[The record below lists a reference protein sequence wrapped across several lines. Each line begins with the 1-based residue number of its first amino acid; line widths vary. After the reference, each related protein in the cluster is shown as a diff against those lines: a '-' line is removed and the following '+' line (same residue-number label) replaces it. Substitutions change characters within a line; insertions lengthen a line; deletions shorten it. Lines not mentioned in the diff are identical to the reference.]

1 MEILHSTSNDLFTL
15 IKNIFMQFSWANPS
29 VVKGSVNLGVLATSL
44 LEIPIMRIPG
54 ILDFSFKQ
62 TKSMAGLT
70 RFPS

>member
-1 MEILHSTSNDLFTL
+1 MEILHSTSNGLFTL
-15 IKNIFMQFSWANPS
+15 IKNIFMHTS

-54 ILDFSFKQ
+54 ILDFPFEQ